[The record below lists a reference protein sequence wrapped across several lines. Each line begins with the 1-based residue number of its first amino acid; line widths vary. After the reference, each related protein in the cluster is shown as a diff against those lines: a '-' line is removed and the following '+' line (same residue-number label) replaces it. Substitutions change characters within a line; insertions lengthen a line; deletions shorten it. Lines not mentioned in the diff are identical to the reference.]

1 MNADETMEALRGLDP
16 ASVAAAGASYNA
28 AASALEA
35 LAARIARHIWTLSE
49 HWSGAA
55 ADAALTALWH
65 SHERALHAAA
75 QATKTGAAL
84 TWLGSE
90 VLPVFRSLPDPAG
103 QPGAHAVASRYLA
116 ALDGHLAVAARS
128 LPLCPAAHAA
138 AMRAVRT
145 APMDANTPS
154 ISSGRPSWAELPARA
169 AWYADSAQ

>member
-1 MNADETMEALRGLDP
+1 MNADETMEVLRGLDP

-49 HWSGAA
+49 HWTGTA

-128 LPLCPAAHAA
+128 LPLQGRAGTRLAGADGNVLEAAQHEERPAH
-138 AMRAVRT
+138 R
-145 APMDANTPS
+145 
-154 ISSGRPSWAELPARA
+154 RPG
-169 AWYADSAQ
+169 QF